1 MKIDQIRDEIRKAGP
16 TRPEVAQEL
25 LATLIPRFFDWLK
38 AHGHDPYKCFAYAHL
53 LDAYSELDS
62 LKAPDHEAQALAEK
76 LTEQD
81 RAQAYADAASFARAT
96 GAAAAMR
103 GEL

>member
-16 TRPEVAQEL
+16 MSPEAAQGIL
-25 LATLIPRFFDWLK
+25 STLIPRFFDWLK
-38 AHGHDPYKCFAYAHL
+38 STGHAPSKSFAYAHL
-53 LDAYSELDS
+53 LDAFTELDS

-81 RAQAYADAASFARAT
+81 RAQAYADAANFARAT

-103 GEL
+103 GGL